1 MINHNKSNTFEE
13 LKVYSFLNT
22 NEKVFLIC
30 SKCKK
35 VPELKLVSPT
45 AIQYQCDCSKNGI
58 TNLSTVVTLLST
70 QVNQKELL
78 KKENKDDITVSNEV
92 NIESKCQIHKEHLF
106 CHCEKCKIDLCYLC
120 LKNHKTHKRI
130 GFKALRKQIKL
141 DTIKQ
146 KFDEGV
152 EKIRENFTE
161 VKDEVISLL
170 EKKIKQVQK
179 AFNENIEQNSNII
192 SYISSLIEMYENT
205 KKIPNYQIVR
215 NLLLNTQFNPLTI
228 DNNTENEL
236 SLDNKV
242 KYAKDF
248 FNNNFLVYPN
258 KMNLVFS
265 LYTNNAISSLLSL
278 NNKNIA
284 YGTQEGSIYIYNFK
298 EKRIIDTLNGHFG
311 QVNYLSKL
319 DENRF
324 ISSSSDKTIKIW
336 NKNLN
341 NNLVN
346 LNLEIIKENP
356 VLVKYECE
364 ATLLGHT
371 NKVCKAILISNSR
384 IASCSY
390 DQTIKIWNS
399 HPTYECL
406 STLQG
411 HKREVTLIIELTD
424 GRLLSNSI
432 DANNTLLFW
441 NLSSYKKEDTPSII
455 GLGISGERSNIVQ
468 IDNNRVI
475 LDNTN
480 HKCLYMKNE
489 IYVVNIKT
497 YQIES
502 TFLFDNEYIKTF
514 CFLPN
519 HKLILGSTK
528 GLICEDESSNSKF
541 SKEKQNKQIVTN
553 FSLITNDLIASSGNE
568 GEIKFWK
575 INKNW

>member
-1 MINHNKSNTFEE
+1 MINHNESNTFEE

-58 TNLSTVVTLLST
+58 TNLATVVTLLST

-161 VKDEVISLL
+161 VKDEVVSLL

-346 LNLEIIKENP
+346 LNLGIIKENP

-455 GLGISGERSNIVQ
+455 GLGISGERNNIVQ

-480 HKCLYMKNE
+480 HNCLYMKNE
-489 IYVVNIKT
+489 LYVVNIKS

-519 HKLILGSTK
+519 NKLILGSTK

-541 SKEKQNKQIVTN
+541 SKEKQNKEIVTN

>member
-1 MINHNKSNTFEE
+1 MINHNESNTFEE

-284 YGTQEGSIYIYNFK
+284 YGTQQASTYIYNFK
-298 EKRIIDTLNGHFG
+298 EKRIIDTLNGQFG

-346 LNLEIIKENP
+346 LNLGIIKENP

-455 GLGISGERSNIVQ
+455 GLGISGERNNIVQ

-480 HKCLYMKNE
+480 HNCLYMKNE
-489 IYVVNIKT
+489 LYVVNIKS